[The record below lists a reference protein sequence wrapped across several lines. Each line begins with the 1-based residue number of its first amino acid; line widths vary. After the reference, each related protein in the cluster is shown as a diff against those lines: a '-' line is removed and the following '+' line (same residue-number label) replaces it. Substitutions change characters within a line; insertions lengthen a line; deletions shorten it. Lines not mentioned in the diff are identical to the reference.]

1 MGGQSNLLTCF
12 PRAAYRS
19 PAKGSV
25 VVVWTEG
32 REKAK
37 CDEDRE
43 SCDLASLL
51 ELGRGVTG
59 NGGQW
64 LSLNFTLQNV
74 LFEIL

>member
-1 MGGQSNLLTCF
+1 
-12 PRAAYRS
+12 
-19 PAKGSV
+19 V

-51 ELGRGVTG
+51 ELGRGGTG